1 MVLSEVM
8 TRSGRWEYDSFNY
21 FLAGLTAEV
30 ICDVVV
36 SLLSHS
42 LPPMTGTPF

>member
-1 MVLSEVM
+1 VVLSEVM

-30 ICDVVV
+30 ICDVVF
-36 SLLSHS
+36 LLSHS